1 MHLLLLQEVVFD
13 EDEVQLRVLKA
24 GDYLFQ
30 CGVHLRADSNLFEAY
45 QGKARGFHAL
55 ILLVLLSLFD
65 DFLELLLDAFQ
76 GRVLVPRFVK
86 LYIDDVSVEDPRID
100 PEGVLD

>member
-1 MHLLLLQEVVFD
+1 M
-13 EDEVQLRVLKA
+13 QLRVLKA
-24 GDYLFQ
+24 GDYLLQ
-30 CGVHLRADSNLFEAY
+30 SGIHLRAYSNLLEAY

-65 DFLELLLDAFQ
+65 DFLELLLNAFQ
-76 GRVLVPRFVK
+76 GRVLVPRFLK
-86 LYIDDVSVEDPRID
+86 LDIDDFPIEDPRID